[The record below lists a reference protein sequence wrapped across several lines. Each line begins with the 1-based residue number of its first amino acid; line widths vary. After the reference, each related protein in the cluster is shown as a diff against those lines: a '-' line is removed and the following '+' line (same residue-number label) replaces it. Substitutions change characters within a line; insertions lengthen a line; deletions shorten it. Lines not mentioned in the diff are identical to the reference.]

1 MTNRERLR
9 RAIHLNVSRACNKD
23 LEVDVTG
30 LAIQL
35 SSKYQQSGVPLDAIC
50 AEIQTALAARKSTA
64 PLSATQ

>member
-9 RAIHLNVSRACNKD
+9 RAILRNVSRACNKD

-30 LAIQL
+30 PAIQL

-50 AEIQTALAARKSTA
+50 AEIETTLAARKSTA
-64 PLSATQ
+64 RFSATQ